1 VVDVRYGRK
10 YLDHFAQHSQAPRA
24 SSFTG
29 SATTKS
35 GAAGNEA
42 PLRTAIIPEL
52 RFGGAFIR
60 NAVVLVMGDKEL
72 DINLGTK
79 GHYVVEGIFG
89 YPVISALGS
98 FTISDD
104 QMEIATAS
112 SSSAR
117 CSPLYVQDLTP
128 LVVAGSQGEDLT
140 FSFDSGAQYRHTDG

>member
-1 VVDVRYGRK
+1 M
-10 YLDHFAQHSQAPRA
+10 
-24 SSFTG
+24 
-29 SATTKS
+29 
-35 GAAGNEA
+35 
-42 PLRTAIIPEL
+42 
-52 RFGGAFIR
+52 
-60 NAVVLVMGDKEL
+60 MGDKEL

-140 FSFDSGAQYRHTDG
+140 FSFDSGASTDTLTARYFHAFPEQFASLKPNPTSAGGAAALALCKAIPCRR

>member
-1 VVDVRYGRK
+1 MDVRYGRK

-79 GHYVVEGIFG
+79 GHYVIEGIFG
-89 YPVISALGS
+89 YPVIS
-98 FTISDD
+98 T
-104 QMEIATAS
+104 
-112 SSSAR
+112 R
-117 CSPLYVQDLTP
+117 
-128 LVVAGSQGEDLT
+128 
-140 FSFDSGAQYRHTDG
+140 